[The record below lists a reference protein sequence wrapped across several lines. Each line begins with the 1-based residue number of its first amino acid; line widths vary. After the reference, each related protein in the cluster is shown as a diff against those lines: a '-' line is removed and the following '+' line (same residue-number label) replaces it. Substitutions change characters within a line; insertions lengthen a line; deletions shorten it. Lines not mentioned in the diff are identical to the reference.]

1 MKVYA
6 PSHINVP
13 LDSGLSESAMSSVTA
28 KRFRQSGI
36 ENSRRK
42 KLIQSFRLTFDVLKE
57 AYFVYALVI
66 SLKAGLTLSY
76 PLLLM

>member
-1 MKVYA
+1 MRVSA
-6 PSHINVP
+6 SSHINA
-13 LDSGLSESAMSSVTA
+13 LQNSGLSESVMSLEMER
-28 KRFRQSGI
+28 RFLQSGI
-36 ENSRRK
+36 ENSRRTR
-42 KLIQSFRLTFDVLKE
+42 LIQSFRLTFDVLKE

>member
-1 MKVYA
+1 MKVYV
-6 PSHINVP
+6 PNRTNVP
-13 LDSGLSESAMSSVTA
+13 LDSGLSESVMSLEMER
-28 KRFRQSGI
+28 RFLQSGI

-42 KLIQSFRLTFDVLKE
+42 RLIQSLRLTFDVLKE
-57 AYFVYALVI
+57 AYFVYALII